1 MNKSTIAIL
10 AGLAMVGPLAI
21 DTYLPSFPAI
31 GATFAVS
38 AVMVQQ
44 TLSLYLFAFALM
56 TLFYGTMSDSFGRR
70 PVLLGA
76 LVIYVVAA
84 LGAAFAP
91 SFGWLLAFRVL
102 QGAVAG
108 AGSVIGQA
116 IVRDR
121 LSGPA
126 AQRALSYI
134 LTTFGLAPAIAPILG
149 GWLQVTFGWRAVFI
163 FLAAFGL
170 SMITVCYRAL
180 PESLPP
186 AARHPFAIKLI
197 ASHYRD
203 VLRHRRFLLL
213 AFAGAMAFGGFALY
227 VGSAANFI
235 MTILGLPETAF
246 AWLFIPLISGLMLGS
261 TLSGR
266 YAAHIEPRRLIGIG
280 YAAMA
285 SAAAINVA
293 YNYFYT
299 AAIPWAVLPLM
310 LYSFGAAL
318 ATPALAVIG
327 LDFFPRN
334 RGLAAAM
341 QLFVRMLS
349 FAIVTGVLA
358 PLLFGSGFKLAVG
371 VLSAML
377 VSWLCWLGGRPRR
390 DRGDIDIRAQQT
402 QLD

>member
-1 MNKSTIAIL
+1 MNKQAIAIL

-31 GATFAVS
+31 GATFNVS

-44 TLSLYLFAFALM
+44 TLSLYLFAFAFM

-70 PVLLGA
+70 PVLLSA
-76 LVIYVVAA
+76 LVIYVIAA
-84 LGAAFAP
+84 LGAALAP

-121 LSGPA
+121 LSGAA
-126 AQRALSYI
+126 AQRALAYI

-149 GWLQVTFGWRAVFI
+149 GWLQVTFGWRSIFL
-163 FLAAFGL
+163 FLAAFGAA
-170 SMITVCYRAL
+170 MIVICYRAL

-186 AARHPFAIKLI
+186 AARHPFQIKLI
-197 ASHYRD
+197 AGHYRD
-203 VLRHRRFLLL
+203 VLRHRRFMLLT
-213 AFAGAMAFGGFALY
+213 FANALAFGGFALY

-235 MTILGLPETAF
+235 MVVLGLPETAF
-246 AWLFIPLISGLMLGS
+246 GWMFIPLISGLMLGS

-266 YAAHIEPRRLIGIG
+266 YAARIEPRRLIGIG

-285 SAAAINVA
+285 ISAVTNVV
-293 YNYFYT
+293 YNSLFT

-310 LYSFGAAL
+310 IYSFGAAL
-318 ATPALAVIG
+318 ATPAMAVIS

-341 QLFVRMLS
+341 QLFIRMLS
-349 FAIVTGVLA
+349 FAIVTGAVA
-358 PLLFGSGFKLAVG
+358 PLLFGSGLRLASG
-371 VLSAML
+371 VFISMF
-377 VSWLCWLGGRPRR
+377 VSWLCWRGGRPRA
-390 DRGDIDIRAQQT
+390 IT
-402 QLD
+402 